1 MVKDKQYL
9 LANKWRE
16 PDVTPTPKQ
25 LPLAQ
30 KQKLDK
36 LNIILK

>member
-16 PDVTPTPKQ
+16 PDVTPNASQ
-25 LPLAQ
+25 RHLAERQ
-30 KQKLDK
+30 KQDK